1 MQHIYG
7 RKPTPKCDFNKVTS
21 PWVFSCKFAAYFQNT
36 FFQEHF
42 WVAASANCHHQIVF
56 AKFDLKVFY
65 PSPYERHVWH
75 YKYANAVQIKNAL
88 ASFNWEQVLP
98 NNSINKT
105 ISVLNETIIN
115 FMSNYILNETKV
127 IDDQNP
133 PQMNKRIENLFTV
146 KK

>member
-1 MQHIYG
+1 M
-7 RKPTPKCDFNKVTS
+7 
-21 PWVFSCKFAAYFQNT
+21 
-36 FFQEHF
+36 
-42 WVAASANCHHQIVF
+42 AASENCHHQIVF

-65 PSPYERHVWH
+65 PSPYERYVWH

-98 NNSINKT
+98 NNSIDKP

-133 PQMNKRIENLFTV
+133 P
-146 KK
+146 